1 MTSGPPA
8 PGGIQKGRI
17 PGKETHMGKKIE
29 KMAAAKNQGAGA
41 PISNKSR
48 IEDTKAEFSK
58 NLQGVAEGFGA
69 VLGLVNWYTDIFPKA
84 MEQLKR
90 EGCKYCNH
98 LHCDKCSAEDGEK
111 IRLDGWAWDMG
122 KRNEK

>member
-1 MTSGPPA
+1 M
-8 PGGIQKGRI
+8 
-17 PGKETHMGKKIE
+17 
-29 KMAAAKNQGAGA
+29 
-41 PISNKSR
+41 
-48 IEDTKAEFSK
+48 
-58 NLQGVAEGFGA
+58 
-69 VLGLVNWYTDIFPKA
+69 VNWYTDIFPKA
-84 MEQLKR
+84 MEQLKS